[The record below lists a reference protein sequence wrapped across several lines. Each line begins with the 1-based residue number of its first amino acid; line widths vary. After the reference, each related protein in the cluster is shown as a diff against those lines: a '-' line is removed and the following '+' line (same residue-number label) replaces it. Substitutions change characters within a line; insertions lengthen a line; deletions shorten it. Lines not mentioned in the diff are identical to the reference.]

1 MKLSL
6 WALFC
11 LGATTAAL
19 VSCGRTS
26 ELETDQSDLFAQ
38 SMTQHL
44 GDSALGDADVQDE
57 LRLVT
62 TEIQNAIF
70 SALSTEYAQ
79 SEVRSRAVSVAGC
92 KPKIKLV
99 AIGVGIEFGA
109 SDTCKLQGSLD
120 LKLFPLR
127 TVIDLDVVGLKFV
140 DRIQLDADVKL
151 GGNAKDIGINLTF
164 LNGRIGLKNIPM
176 LANMTT
182 NGAALLTIK
191 SNVFQVSSRVNA
203 FDATTGLGVAL
214 LAKIDRGAGV
224 RDIQSCTLTGGVPSN
239 PQGGTTGMCFRLGG
253 N

>member
-11 LGATTAAL
+11 LGATAAAL

-26 ELETDQSDLFAQ
+26 ELETDQTGLFQQ
-38 SMTQHL
+38 SMTEHL
-44 GDSALGDADVQDE
+44 GDSALASSEVQDE

-70 SALSTEYAQ
+70 SALSAEFEQ
-79 SEVRSRAVSVAGC
+79 SGVRSRAATGC
-92 KPKIKLV
+92 KPKIKIV

-109 SDTCKLQGSLD
+109 GDTCILKGSLD

-127 TVIDLDVVGLKFV
+127 TVIDLDVVGLKFIERV
-140 DRIQLDADVKL
+140 QLDADVKL
-151 GGNAKDIGINLTF
+151 GGSTTDVLVNLVF
-164 LNGRIGLKNIPM
+164 LNGHIGLKNIPM

-182 NGAALLTIK
+182 NGAALLTVK
-191 SNVFQVSSRVNA
+191 PNVFQVSSRINA

-224 RDIQSCTLTGGVPSN
+224 RDIQSCTLTGGVPTN

>member
-26 ELETDQSDLFAQ
+26 ELETDQSDLFQQ

-44 GDSALGDADVQDE
+44 GDSALANPEVQDE

-70 SALSTEYAQ
+70 SALSSEFEQ
-79 SEVRSRAVSVAGC
+79 SEVRSRAAAATSC
-92 KPKIKLV
+92 KPKFKIV

-109 SDTCKLQGSLD
+109 ADNCKLKGAVD

-127 TVIDLDVVGLKFV
+127 TAIDLDVVGLKFI
-140 DRIQLDADVKL
+140 DRIELGADVKL
-151 GGNAKDIGINLTF
+151 GGSTTDVLVNLVF

-191 SNVFQVSSRVNA
+191 PNVFQVSTRINA
-203 FDATTGLGVAL
+203 FDGTSGLGVAL
-214 LAKIDRGAGV
+214 LAKIDRGAGI
-224 RDIQSCTLTGGVPSN
+224 REIQSCTLTGGVPTN
-239 PQGGTTGMCFRLGG
+239 PQGGTVGACFRLGG